1 MEQVGEGIVEKKSA
15 KEMAQELDAMPRSVS
30 SDEADFLEEVL
41 HIVGKG
47 KKLGPKG
54 TQRLEAMYKK
64 YLVDKEEDEDSPVE
78 EEEIDEDD
86 FE

>member
-1 MEQVGEGIVEKKSA
+1 MEKKSQKA
-15 KEMAQELDAMPRSVS
+15 MAEELDEMTRDVTSE
-30 SDEADFLEEVL
+30 EADFLEEVL

-54 TQRLEAMYKK
+54 SQRLEVMYKK
-64 YLVDKEEDEDSPVE
+64 YLVEKEEDEEAPVE

>member
-1 MEQVGEGIVEKKSA
+1 MEKKST

-54 TQRLEAMYKK
+54 SQRLEAMYKK
-64 YLVDKEEDEDSPVE
+64 YLVDKEDDEDAPVD
-78 EEEIDEDD
+78 EEEIDDAD

>member
-1 MEQVGEGIVEKKSA
+1 MEKKST

-54 TQRLEAMYKK
+54 TQRLETMYKK
-64 YLVDKEEDEDSPVE
+64 YLIEKEEDEDSPVE

>member
-1 MEQVGEGIVEKKSA
+1 MEKKTV
-15 KEMAQELDAMPRSVS
+15 KEMAEELDAMPRSVTS
-30 SDEADFLEEVL
+30 EEADFLEEVL

-54 TQRLEAMYKK
+54 TQTLEAMYKK
-64 YLVDKEEDEDSPVE
+64 YLVDKEEGEESEDDEDV
-78 EEEIDEDD
+78 DEDD